1 MYVCLYTVSMAITFK
16 NMKLGYNV
24 YYVLFD
30 LWYKWLLYISKV
42 LCVATWILQFHI
54 EHLTLQ
60 IIISVFIFVVHN
72 ISLYLYLT

>member
-1 MYVCLYTVSMAITFK
+1 MFVYSLHGNNIK

-42 LCVATWILQFHI
+42 LCVVY
-54 EHLTLQ
+54 
-60 IIISVFIFVVHN
+60 SV
-72 ISLYLYLT
+72 